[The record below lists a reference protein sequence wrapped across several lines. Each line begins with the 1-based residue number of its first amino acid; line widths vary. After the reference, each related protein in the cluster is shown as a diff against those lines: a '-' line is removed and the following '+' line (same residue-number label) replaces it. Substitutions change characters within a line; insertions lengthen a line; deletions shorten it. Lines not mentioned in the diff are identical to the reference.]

1 MMWEGFLKKKLSCFC
16 GKHQHSCLPEQQQTQ
31 YFKKDRPVLKST
43 LVNAEVMEKTVLNIN
58 SIQKQN

>member
-1 MMWEGFLKKKLSCFC
+1 MGGFKKKKLSCFC
-16 GKHQHSCLPEQQQTQ
+16 GEHQYLCLPEQQRTQ
-31 YFKKDRPVLKST
+31 YFQKETPVLKST